1 MAAKKFLRLV
11 SGIFTEIAGVVTSAG
26 AGNAGD
32 IVALDDTG
40 KIDVSVLPTGVGAET
55 VVVPASEALS
65 DGDFVNLWD
74 DSGTTKARK
83 ADASTTGKEANGFV
97 LAGVSGGASATVY
110 LSSQINT
117 HRTGLTPAAR
127 YWLSDSTPGGITATP
142 PTGAGKTSQIV
153 GKASAAG
160 TLIFNPEPAI
170 TLAA

>member
-1 MAAKKFLRLV
+1 MAAKKFLRIV

-40 KIDVSVLPTGVGAET
+40 RIDLSVLPTGVGAEV
-55 VVVPASEALS
+55 VVVPASEAIS
-65 DGDFVNLWD
+65 DGDLVNIWSD
-74 DSGTTKARK
+74 GGTAKARR

-97 LAGVSGGASATVY
+97 LSGFAGGASATVY
-110 LSSQINT
+110 LSSQVNT
-117 HRTGLTPAAR
+117 HRSGLTAGSR
-127 YWLSDSTPGGITATP
+127 YWLSDSTPGGITDTP

-170 TLAA
+170 ALAS